1 MLTSHIQKTEI
12 YPPHVDLI
20 HPNPQ
25 WFTYSYNY
33 LFADLISIDRETYI
47 VDPHG
52 FFDEEEDQSSTG
64 YGQQGSVPQRLGSPF
79 QLSLTNVYLKQTNIY
94 LKQD

>member
-1 MLTSHIQKTEI
+1 MLTSSILTHNGSHI
-12 YPPHVDLI
+12 H
-20 HPNPQ
+20 N
-25 WFTYSYNY
+25 YNY
-33 LFADLISIDRETYI
+33 LFVDLISIDRETYI

-52 FFDEEEDQSSTG
+52 FFNEEEDQSSTG

-94 LKQD
+94 LKQTNFYLKQISI